1 MADVV
6 EEDPL
11 GRVRR
16 VDVRVDFDVD
26 DVDAAVALDELAAFL
41 NTKTKQ
47 RAEEDLVEAA
57 VADDGGVRVL
67 RRRALRLA

>member
-16 VDVRVDFDVD
+16 VDVRVDLDVD
-26 DVDAAVALDELAAFL
+26 DVDAAVALDDVAAAL
-41 NTKTKQ
+41 DAP
-47 RAEEDLVEAA
+47 AEDGAQEDLVEAA

>member
-1 MADVV
+1 VADVV

-16 VDVRVDFDVD
+16 VDVRVDLDVD

>member
-16 VDVRVDFDVD
+16 VDVRVDRDVD
-26 DVDAAVALDELAAFL
+26 DVDAAGALDELAAFL
-41 NTKTKQ
+41 NTKPKPRT
-47 RAEEDLVEAA
+47 EEDLVEAA